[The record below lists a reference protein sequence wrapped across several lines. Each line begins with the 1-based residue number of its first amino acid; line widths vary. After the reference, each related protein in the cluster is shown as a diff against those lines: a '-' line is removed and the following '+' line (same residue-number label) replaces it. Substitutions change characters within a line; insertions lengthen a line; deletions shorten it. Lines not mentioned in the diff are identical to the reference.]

1 MSQADAATL
10 DGARVLVTG
19 ASRGYGA
26 AIARALAAEGAY
38 LLLTAT
44 DAGRL
49 GPVADECRAL
59 GAADVQCLALD
70 LGDAD
75 SVDALTADVRAL
87 VPRLEGVVLN
97 ASIVGARGP
106 IAQIAPADMQA
117 AIAVN
122 VTHQLRLINGI
133 EGLIARGAGVVVVTS
148 GAASK
153 PGRGA
158 YGLTKGMMD
167 VVADVLREEWSDREV
182 RVVRVNPG
190 PLRTDMRAAV
200 YPDEDPATVPPP
212 AERVPPVIAVLK
224 GANPGPRI
232 QASEW
237 GLS

>member
-1 MSQADAATL
+1 MTPGDAATL

-26 AIARALAAEGAY
+26 AIARVLASEGAS
-38 LLLTAT
+38 LLLTGT
-44 DAGRL
+44 DASRMG
-49 GPVADECRAL
+49 GIADECRAL
-59 GAADVQCLALD
+59 GAADVHCLSLD
-70 LGDAD
+70 LGDAA
-75 SVDALTADVRAL
+75 SVDALAAEVASL

-106 IAQIAPADMQA
+106 IAEIAPADMQA
-117 AIAVN
+117 AITVN
-122 VTHQLRLINGI
+122 VTHQLRLIHGI
-133 EGLIARGAGVVVVTS
+133 EPLIARGAGLVVITS

-158 YGLTKGMMD
+158 YGVTKGMMD
-167 VVADVLREEWSDREV
+167 VVADVLRDEWADREV

-212 AERVPPVIAVLK
+212 SERVPPVIAVLK

-237 GLS
+237 GVS

>member
-1 MSQADAATL
+1 VTQADAATL

-26 AIARALAAEGAY
+26 AIARALATEGAC

-44 DAGRL
+44 DAARL
-49 GPVADECRAL
+49 GPVADECRGL
-59 GAADVQCLALD
+59 GAADVHCLALD
-70 LGDAD
+70 LGDAA
-75 SVDALTADVRAL
+75 SVDALTDEVRNL

-106 IAQIAPADMQA
+106 IAQIAPADMEA

-133 EGLIARGAGVVVVTS
+133 EGLIGRGAGVVVITS

-158 YGLTKGMMD
+158 YGVTKGMMD
-167 VVADVLREEWSDREV
+167 VVADVLREEWVDREV

-212 AERVPPVIAVLK
+212 SERVPPVIAVLK

>member
-117 AIAVN
+117 AIVVN

-167 VVADVLREEWSDREV
+167 VVADVLREEWIDREV

-224 GANPGPRI
+224 GANPGPPV

>member
-1 MSQADAATL
+1 MTRADAATL

-26 AIARALAAEGAY
+26 AIARALAVEGAY

-59 GAADVQCLALD
+59 GASDVQCLGLD
-70 LGDAD
+70 LCDAA
-75 SVDALTADVRAL
+75 SVDALAAEVRAL

-97 ASIVGARGP
+97 ASILGARGP
-106 IAQIAPADMQA
+106 IAEITPAEMET
-117 AIAVN
+117 AITVN
-122 VTHQLRLINGI
+122 VTNQLRLIHGI
-133 EGLIARGAGVVVVTS
+133 EGCMVAGSAVVVITS

-158 YGLTKGMMD
+158 YGVTKGMMD
-167 VVADVLREEWSDREV
+167 VVADVLRGEWADRDV

-190 PLRTDMRAAV
+190 PLRTDMRAAF
-200 YPDEDPATVPPP
+200 YPAEDPATVPPP
-212 AERVPPVIAVLK
+212 GERVPPVIAVLK
-224 GANPGPRI
+224 GADPGPRI

>member
-117 AIAVN
+117 AIVVN

-167 VVADVLREEWSDREV
+167 VVADVLREEWIDREV

-224 GANPGPRI
+224 GANPGPRV

>member
-167 VVADVLREEWSDREV
+167 VVADVLREEWIDREV

>member
-1 MSQADAATL
+1 MSPGDAATL

-19 ASRGYGA
+19 ASRGYGS
-26 AIARALAAEGAY
+26 AIARALATEGAH
-38 LLLTAT
+38 LLITAT
-44 DAGRL
+44 DAARL
-49 GPVADECRAL
+49 APIADECRAL
-59 GAADVQCLALD
+59 GAAAVECLSLD
-70 LGDAD
+70 LGSAE
-75 SVDALTADVRAL
+75 SVDALVASVTDL

-106 IAQIAPADMQA
+106 IAEIAPADMEA
-117 AIAVN
+117 ALTVN
-122 VTHQLRLINGI
+122 VTHQLRLIHGV
-133 EGLIARGAGVVVVTS
+133 GPLIARGGALVVITS
-148 GAASK
+148 GAAAK

-167 VVADVLREEWSDREV
+167 VAADVLREEWSDREV

-212 AERVPPVIAVLK
+212 SERVPPVIAVLK
-224 GANPGPRI
+224 GADPGPRI

>member
-26 AIARALAAEGAY
+26 AIARARAAEGAY

-117 AIAVN
+117 AIVVN

-167 VVADVLREEWSDREV
+167 VVADVLREEWIDREV

-224 GANPGPRI
+224 GANPGPPV

>member
-26 AIARALAAEGAY
+26 AIARARAAEGAY

-117 AIAVN
+117 AIVVN

-167 VVADVLREEWSDREV
+167 VVADVLREEWIDREV

-224 GANPGPRI
+224 GANPGPRV

>member
-1 MSQADAATL
+1 MTPVDAATL

-26 AIARALAAEGAY
+26 AIARALATEGAY

-44 DAGRL
+44 DASRL
-49 GPVADECRAL
+49 GAVAEECRGL
-59 GAADVQCLALD
+59 GAAEVQCLALD
-70 LGDAD
+70 LGDAA
-75 SVDALTADVRAL
+75 SVDALTAEVAGL

-106 IAQIAPADMQA
+106 IAEISPTEMEA

-122 VTHQLRLINGI
+122 VTHQLRLIHGI
-133 EGLIARGAGVVVVTS
+133 EPLIARGAGVVVVTS
-148 GAASK
+148 GAAAK

-158 YGLTKGMMD
+158 YGVTKGMMD
-167 VVADVLREEWSDREV
+167 VVADVLREEWADREV

-200 YPDEDPATVPPP
+200 YPNEDPATVPPP

-224 GANPGPRI
+224 GADPGPRI
-232 QASEW
+232 QAAEW

>member
-1 MSQADAATL
+1 MPEDAATL

-38 LLLTAT
+38 LIITAT
-44 DAGRL
+44 DTGRL
-49 GPVADECRAL
+49 ASTAEACRAL
-59 GAADVQCLALD
+59 GAGGVECCALD
-70 LGDAD
+70 LGDAT
-75 SVDALTADVRAL
+75 SVDALTDAITTL

-97 ASIVGARGP
+97 AAILGARGA
-106 IAQIAPADMQA
+106 IADIAPSDIEA
-117 AIAVN
+117 AITVN
-122 VTHQLRLINGI
+122 VTHQLRLMQ
-133 EGLIARGAGVVVVTS
+133 GLAPLMASGAGVVIITS

-158 YGLTKGMMD
+158 YGLTKGMLD
-167 VVADVLREEWSDREV
+167 VAADVLRAEWAGRDV

-200 YPDEDPATVPPP
+200 HPEEDPATVPPP
-212 AERVPPVIAVLK
+212 SERVPPVIAVLK
-224 GANPGPRI
+224 GVDPGPCI
-232 QASEW
+232 QAAEW

>member
-117 AIAVN
+117 AIVVN

-167 VVADVLREEWSDREV
+167 VVADVLREEWIDREV

>member
-1 MSQADAATL
+1 MSLTDAATL

-26 AIARALAAEGAY
+26 AIARSLAAEGAY

-44 DAGRL
+44 DASRL
-49 GPVADECRAL
+49 DVVAAECHGL
-59 GAADVQCLALD
+59 GAAEVQCMSLD
-70 LGDAD
+70 LRDAA
-75 SVDALTADVRAL
+75 SVDALTAEVAGL

-97 ASIVGARGP
+97 ASILGARGP
-106 IAQIAPADMQA
+106 IAEIAPADMGA

-122 VTHQLRLINGI
+122 VTHQLRLLSGI
-133 EGLIARGAGVVVVTS
+133 EPLIARGAGVVVVTS
-148 GAASK
+148 GAAGK

-167 VVADVLREEWSDREV
+167 VVADVLRDEWAEREV
-182 RVVRVNPG
+182 RVVRLNPG

-224 GANPGPRI
+224 GADPGPLI

>member
-1 MSQADAATL
+1 MSLTDAATL

-26 AIARALAAEGAY
+26 AIARSLAAEGAY

-44 DAGRL
+44 DASRL
-49 GPVADECRAL
+49 EVVAAECHGL
-59 GAADVQCLALD
+59 GAAEVQCMSLD
-70 LGDAD
+70 LRDAA
-75 SVDALTADVRAL
+75 SVDALTAEVAGL

-97 ASIVGARGP
+97 ASILGARGP
-106 IAQIAPADMQA
+106 IAEIAPADMGA

-122 VTHQLRLINGI
+122 VTHQLRLLSGI
-133 EGLIARGAGVVVVTS
+133 EPLIARGAGVVVVTS
-148 GAASK
+148 GAAGK

-167 VVADVLREEWSDREV
+167 VVADVLREEWAEREV
-182 RVVRVNPG
+182 RVVRLNPG

-224 GANPGPRI
+224 GADPGPLI

>member
-117 AIAVN
+117 AIVVN

-153 PGRGA
+153 PGRGV

-167 VVADVLREEWSDREV
+167 VVADVLREEWIDREV

-224 GANPGPRI
+224 GANPGPPV

>member
-44 DAGRL
+44 HAGRL

-117 AIAVN
+117 AIVVN

-167 VVADVLREEWSDREV
+167 VVADVLREEWIDREV

-224 GANPGPRI
+224 GANPGPRV

>member
-117 AIAVN
+117 AIVVN

-167 VVADVLREEWSDREV
+167 VVADVLREEWIDREV

-212 AERVPPVIAVLK
+212 VSTFGEAFPP
-224 GANPGPRI
+224 PGSRCGMPC
-232 QASEW
+232 
-237 GLS
+237 

>member
-75 SVDALTADVRAL
+75 SVDVLTADVRAL

-117 AIAVN
+117 AIVVN

-167 VVADVLREEWSDREV
+167 VVADVLREEWIDREV

-224 GANPGPRI
+224 GANPGPRV